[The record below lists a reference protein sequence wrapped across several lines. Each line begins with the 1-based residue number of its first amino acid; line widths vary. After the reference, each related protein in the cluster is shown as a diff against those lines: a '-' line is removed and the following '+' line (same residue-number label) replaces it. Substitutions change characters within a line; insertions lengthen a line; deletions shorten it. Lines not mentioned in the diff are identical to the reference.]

1 MNGKRSFS
9 FSTTS
14 GSCYVVDMMLAGYFN
29 AGECSISGGNL
40 ITNFQNNLSLRSD
53 RWTTNIVLVL
63 KANGGN
69 ITVTL
74 GGAEA
79 PGKGQY
85 DRVSEAV
92 VFKFN

>member
-1 MNGKRSFS
+1 MLP
-9 FSTTS
+9 S
-14 GSCYVVDMMLAGYFN
+14 GYYG
-29 AGECSISGGNL
+29 I
-40 ITNFQNNLSLRSD
+40 RSD